1 MSTKVNGGASL
12 QLTVL
17 GAHRYPSEL
26 STDGCH
32 GQMSRAGSAGLTGSG
47 FLRTLSVRGHDFTRP
62 GPRARGHM
70 ADRQDHKAGNRRDI
84 RRSGYALINQD
95 RRSVKPSAQPTQ
107 VRTLHLPLPAETAPG
122 LRLPRLAGRLLVVP
136 PCCIMCRRGVW
147 CRSGCG
153 HMADGSG
160 AGGAVHG
167 TAGSG
172 GRRARS
178 SGSVALRTAG
188 GPSYVS
194 GRPGRDGGGP
204 RRELP

>member
-1 MSTKVNGGASL
+1 MAPASCSGACQRRSTA
-12 QLTVL
+12 
-17 GAHRYPSEL
+17 AHRCSSRCWAPTGTPSEL

-107 VRTLHLPLPAETAPG
+107 VRTLHLPLPAKRPLACDDRG
-122 LRLPRLAGRLLVVP
+122 LRAVCSLCRLVASCAVAG
-136 PCCIMCRRGVW
+136 CRV
-147 CRSGCG
+147 
-153 HMADGSG
+153 
-160 AGGAVHG
+160 AVI
-167 TAGSG
+167 T
-172 GRRARS
+172 
-178 SGSVALRTAG
+178 
-188 GPSYVS
+188 
-194 GRPGRDGGGP
+194 DI
-204 RRELP
+204 